1 MRTIMTV
8 LAAGVLLIGS
18 AGADE
23 LTRSVT
29 DVTTITDGQGSS
41 RILFCLGSVIDVED
55 IAIRKAVL
63 HFRGS
68 AAGERTVPL
77 LVHPVTTSWSPGA
90 VGWSTG
96 WSREGGD
103 YDEAV
108 YARVEADLSSSS
120 EVRIDVTSLMK
131 EVLEA
136 GLETDGF
143 ILTVDPREGMG
154 IASGDM
160 SSFSGLSSA
169 MLEMTYRKSPPVL
182 GQRGA
187 RAKARGE
194 RSAG

>member
-1 MRTIMTV
+1 MRTIKTV
-8 LAAGVLLIGS
+8 MAGMLLIGS
-18 AGADE
+18 AAADE
-23 LTRSVT
+23 LTRSIT
-29 DVTTITDGQGSS
+29 DVTTITDGLGSS
-41 RILFCLGSVIDVED
+41 RILFRLGSAIEVEN

-77 LVHPVTTSWSPGA
+77 LVHPVTASWSPGA
-90 VGWSTG
+90 VGWSAG

-120 EVRIDVTSLMK
+120 EVRIDVTGLMK
-131 EVLEA
+131 ELLESGLEA
-136 GLETDGF
+136 DGF
-143 ILTVDPREGMG
+143 ILTVDPRDGAG
-154 IASGDM
+154 IASDDL
-160 SSFSGLSSA
+160 SAFSGLSGA
-169 MLEMTYRKSPPVL
+169 TLEMTYRKSPPAP

-187 RAKARGE
+187 RAKTAGS